1 MVAVDGGRSLQPL
14 RIGIAGL
21 GTVARGLLDLF
32 AADAGRLER
41 QAGRPLRIVRVAS
54 RTPRPEANLA
64 GAEFSTNLG
73 TLHRDDVDVLVEL
86 IGGEDRAVGLAK
98 EALSRRQSVVT
109 ANKAVVARFGDELL
123 AAAADQGVGF
133 GFEAAVAGG
142 IPIIG
147 SLTRGLAAS
156 RVQTVAGIING
167 TSNYILTAMSERGS
181 TFEDALA
188 AAQALGYAEADPTFD
203 VEGIDAAQKLSIL
216 AALAFD
222 VGFGLD
228 GVFTEGI
235 AGVTAE
241 DIGYAAELGYGIK
254 HLGLARRLEEGIE
267 ARVHPTLVP
276 KHGMLAQVRG
286 VMNAVLI
293 ESDAA
298 GTSLFHGAGAGAAP
312 TASAVAADLIAVARG
327 EPLGYRAGSQPRRM
341 IPIGAVQSSFYLRIP
356 ARDAPG
362 VFGKVAN
369 VLGANHISIEGAVQR
384 ERSIRI
390 NGDGGRP
397 SWVPIVIL
405 TDVVR
410 QAVMDAAITEVQS
423 MPEVVGEIR
432 CLRVEHFD

>member
-1 MVAVDGGRSLQPL
+1 MNPL

-21 GTVARGLLDLF
+21 GTVARGVLDLF
-32 AADAGRLER
+32 AANAGHLER
-41 QAGRPLRIVRVAS
+41 QAGRPLMLARVAS
-54 RTPRPEANLA
+54 RTHHADVDLA
-64 GAEFSTNLG
+64 GAEFCTDLES
-73 TLHRDDVDVLVEL
+73 LHGPDVDVVVEL
-86 IGGEDRAVGLAK
+86 IGGEDRALRLVRD
-98 EALSRRQSVVT
+98 ALSQRQSVVT
-109 ANKAVVARFGDELL
+109 ANKTIIARHGDELL
-123 AAAADQGVGF
+123 RSAAEQSVSL

-167 TSNYILTAMSERGS
+167 TSNYVLTAMAEQGS

-203 VEGIDAAQKLSIL
+203 VEGIDAAHKLAIL
-216 AALAFD
+216 AALAFE
-222 VGFGLD
+222 VGFGMD
-228 GVFTEGI
+228 GVITEGI

-254 HLGLARRLEEGIE
+254 HLGIARRADDGIE

-276 KHGMLAQVRG
+276 EHGMLAQVRG

-298 GTSLFHGAGAGAAP
+298 GPVFFHGAGAGASP
-312 TASAVAADLIAVARG
+312 TASSVVADLIAIARG
-327 EPLGYRAGSQPRRM
+327 ETLGYRVGSQERRM
-341 IPIGAVQSSFYLRIP
+341 VPIGAVQSAFYLRIP

-362 VFGKVAN
+362 VFGKVAYI
-369 VLGANHISIEGAVQR
+369 LGDHDISIEGAVQR
-384 ERSIRI
+384 ERAIRI
-390 NGDGGRP
+390 DGEGEVS

-405 TDVVR
+405 TDRVR
-410 QAVMDAAITEVQS
+410 QEVVDSAIAEVQA
-423 MPEVVGEIR
+423 MPEVVGEIT
-432 CLRVEHFD
+432 CMRVEHFD